1 MSPSQEEERL
11 RRLRERQLSDRDP
24 LVKQR
29 KHQQTSAVRT
39 HKAIK
44 SFSFGE
50 SLSAIPHIWKGAFI
64 GLILGLA
71 VVFVLPLVIGVFF
84 ALLNSRALMGAH
96 RAGWVLNTGMVIAFA
111 FSLVMSFV
119 AVKGLTGFFR

>member
-29 KHQQTSAVRT
+29 RHQQTSAVRT
-39 HKAIK
+39 RKAIR

-71 VVFVLPLVIGVFF
+71 VIFLLPLVWSSPYALLIGVLAAAICMIF
-84 ALLNSRALMGAH
+84 G
-96 RAGWVLNTGMVIAFA
+96 VIAGNA
-111 FSLVMSFV
+111 LDLRDDIKKDM
-119 AVKGLTGFFR
+119 

>member
-29 KHQQTSAVRT
+29 RHQRTSAVRT
-39 HKAIK
+39 RKAIR

-50 SLSAIPHIWKGAFI
+50 SLSAIPHIWKSAFI

-71 VVFVLPLVIGVFF
+71 VVFLLPLVWDSPY
-84 ALLNSRALMGAH
+84 ALLIGILAAAICTIFGVITGNALDLRDDIKKDM
-96 RAGWVLNTGMVIAFA
+96 
-111 FSLVMSFV
+111 
-119 AVKGLTGFFR
+119 

>member
-50 SLSAIPHIWKGAFI
+50 SLSAIPHIWKGAFV
-64 GLILGLA
+64 GLMLGLA
-71 VVFVLPLVIGVFF
+71 VVFILPLVWDSPYALIVGILAAAICTIFGVVTGN
-84 ALLNSRALMGAH
+84 ALDLRDDIKKDM
-96 RAGWVLNTGMVIAFA
+96 
-111 FSLVMSFV
+111 
-119 AVKGLTGFFR
+119 